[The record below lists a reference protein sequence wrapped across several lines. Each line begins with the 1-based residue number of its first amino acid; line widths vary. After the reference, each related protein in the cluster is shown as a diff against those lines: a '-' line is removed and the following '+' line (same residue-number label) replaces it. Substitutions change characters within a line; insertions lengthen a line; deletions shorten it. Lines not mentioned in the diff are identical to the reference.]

1 MTCMF
6 VIFLSASL
14 MNESYIPPASK
25 HIYLSNMTGYQKAI
39 GSTMLAAHS
48 NSINIKK
55 AARLTPGCLLHL
67 KIVDLNNIGVNQA
80 TTHRSIQPVQFGAS
94 PEPT

>member
-1 MTCMF
+1 MF

-25 HIYLSNMTGYQKAI
+25 HIYLSNMTGYQKKP
-39 GSTMLAAHS
+39 LAQQCWQHIVTAQTV
-48 NSINIKK
+48 K
-55 AARLTPGCLLHL
+55 RQPGVSLLHL